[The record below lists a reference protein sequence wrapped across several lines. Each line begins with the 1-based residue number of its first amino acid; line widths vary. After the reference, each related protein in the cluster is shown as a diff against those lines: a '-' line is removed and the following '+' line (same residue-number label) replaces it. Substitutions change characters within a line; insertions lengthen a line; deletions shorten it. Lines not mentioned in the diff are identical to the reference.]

1 MIDACWL
8 VVIKLSCNK
17 EEIYRTTYLAS
28 TDIDSE
34 WWSSKKED
42 AWNYSSS
49 VAFDDADR
57 LGGKVFLRTKIREI
71 EVTREDFGYE

>member
-1 MIDACWL
+1 M
-8 VVIKLSCNK
+8 VVRKNETGK
-17 EEIYRTTYLAS
+17 ESSYLAS
-28 TDIDSE
+28 KNERSDERLDVYEYFSY
-34 WWSSKKED
+34 KKED